1 MAEGRFQ
8 IYFIRSFI
16 SLISLYL
23 RCHSFSFVK
32 KSKKIRV
39 TLVTLSSALFH
50 FVLEFDPIERINQV
64 AIFCSRRLF
73 YHKKVLRIGRLFF

>member
-1 MAEGRFQ
+1 
-8 IYFIRSFI
+8 
-16 SLISLYL
+16 
-23 RCHSFSFVK
+23 
-32 KSKKIRV
+32 V